1 MEKDKRKKRPENPD
15 DQSASGFSGQSLE
28 IVINKNIADKIILYK
43 KEKTVNDWK

>member
-1 MEKDKRKKRPENPD
+1 MIKAHPDQNHHKR
-15 DQSASGFSGQSLE
+15 SGQSLE